1 MWSLLSFQSLH
12 LLLSLLL
19 SLLFLTSADLGTA
32 SSYGP
37 PYLPTAC
44 HGADQGQFPP
54 DDLFAAAGD
63 AIWDNGASCG
73 RQYLVRCLSSI
84 TPGACIAGQRVQVT
98 IVDHA
103 TTLNSMPSKNSTTL
117 VLAERA
123 FVNIAKLSA
132 ASINIEFTQV

>member
-1 MWSLLSFQSLH
+1 MYASLCLQF
-12 LLLSLLL
+12 LLSLLF

-32 SSYGP
+32 SSFGP
-37 PYLPTAC
+37 PYLPTTC
-44 HGADQGQFPP
+44 DGADQEQFPP
-54 DDLFAAAGD
+54 GDLFAAAGD

-73 RQYLVRCLSSI
+73 RQYLVRCLSSA

-103 TTLNSMPSKNSTTL
+103 STLNSMPSKNGTTL
-117 VLAERA
+117 VLANRA
-123 FVNIAKLSA
+123 FAGIATLSA